1 MINLL
6 LELHFDWTILA
17 QAISDPDVLGQMQ
30 AAFTKFIESGQGWA
44 LGIGLVVG
52 FMFKSLMP

>member
-6 LELHFDWTILA
+6 IELHLDWTILA
-17 QAISDPDVLGQMQ
+17 QAGSDPEVLGQMQ
-30 AAFTKFIESGQGWA
+30 AAFTKFIESGQAWA